1 MPPLDNNVFYTY
13 KTGRLTII
21 GFDGR
26 HLNDGETEQHQEAL
40 LNLIKEHLCEILI
53 VDLMD
58 VPVVS
63 SWILGVLAGI
73 HRQGVRIEL
82 YHPTVTMREVLEV
95 THLNR
100 MLHIRDTL

>member
-1 MPPLDNNVFYTY
+1 MPTLDDEVFYTY
-13 KTGRLTII
+13 KTGKLTII

-26 HLNDGETEQHQEAL
+26 HLNQADADRHQEAL
-40 LNLIKEHLCEILI
+40 LTLIKEHLCEVLI

-73 HRQGVRIEL
+73 HHQGVR
-82 YHPTVTMREVLEV
+82 V
-95 THLNR
+95 
-100 MLHIRDTL
+100 